1 MNHHSEWLH
10 QNDSGQT
17 ENIESGEL
25 VSSFSAEL
33 FRIMA
38 LKSPGLSL
46 FICGMKVLTVF

>member
-25 VSSFSAEL
+25 ASTFSAEL
-33 FRIMA
+33 FRIVD
-38 LKSPGLSL
+38 LKPPGLSL
-46 FICGMKVLTVF
+46 FICGVKVVIAF